1 MDKVYLYVDLF
12 SLCTLE
18 KKIYQEILNELYD
31 EELAYIYCF
40 RHQYIMKR
48 IKTIDEKFAANRYTQ
63 ENERVKER
71 LRQLRESLKIRYQ
84 NLRRVAVRVE
94 DKETEV
100 SIEDSAIMFMSKFND
115 NRSQQIL
122 NNNHLM

>member
-1 MDKVYLYVDLF
+1 
-12 SLCTLE
+12 
-18 KKIYQEILNELYD
+18 
-31 EELAYIYCF
+31 
-40 RHQYIMKR
+40 MKR